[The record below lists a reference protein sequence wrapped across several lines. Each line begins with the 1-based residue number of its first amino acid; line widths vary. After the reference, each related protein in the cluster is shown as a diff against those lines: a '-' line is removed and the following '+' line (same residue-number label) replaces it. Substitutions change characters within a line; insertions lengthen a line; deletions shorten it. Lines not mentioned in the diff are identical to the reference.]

1 MGWLNIR
8 EAPKRPLGTTA
19 TPRTT
24 VLPHATPSPHS
35 SIGTT
40 GASRRWPL
48 GARVHPAASVLP
60 TRRTPRLV
68 APPRPH
74 SRWDAGSRWWSG
86 LQIGGGCGGRYSA
99 RTWRRYRKRRA
110 RGAPMPTPS
119 RASPDAPLAMLRPTR
134 PWPPQGRSAY
144 LEHEEVAV
152 IQPTNATAYPVA
164 VVVEVK
170 HAPPTGGAVPGEPRL
185 SQVALPAI
193 ADARACVGRG
203 EAGTDITA
211 CPLVA
216 ETADGKVE
224 PGSREQAWHTVCQRH
239 QPKRRDAE
247 DDQVDAAKANGAKD
261 IARRIR
267 VSLKVDGLRIFAA
280 T

>member
-1 MGWLNIR
+1 MRQPTPQPFIPGERCETHPIDDMRRWHMGWLNIR

-24 VLPHATPSPHS
+24 ALPHATPSPHS

-60 TRRTPRLV
+60 ARRTPRL

-119 RASPDAPLAMLRPTR
+119 RASPDAPLAILRPTR
-134 PWPPQGRSAY
+134 PWPPQGCSQSPRA
-144 LEHEEVAV
+144 
-152 IQPTNATAYPVA
+152 ATRPS
-164 VVVEVK
+164 
-170 HAPPTGGAVPGEPRL
+170 PGPRGA
-185 SQVALPAI
+185 I
-193 ADARACVGRG
+193 RA
-203 EAGTDITA
+203 E
-211 CPLVA
+211 
-216 ETADGKVE
+216 
-224 PGSREQAWHTVCQRH
+224 
-239 QPKRRDAE
+239 
-247 DDQVDAAKANGAKD
+247 
-261 IARRIR
+261 ARR
-267 VSLKVDGLRIFAA
+267 LRDRHARRPG
-280 T
+280 